1 MIVDMVRND
10 LGRIAKTGSVDVTA
24 LFGAERYPTV
34 WQMTSEVRAESAA
47 PFDEILACTFP
58 AASITGAPKAR
69 TMEIIDALEPSPR
82 GVYTG
87 IAGYMAPGGDF
98 QFNVAIRTA
107 VIDQT
112 REQLTFGVGSGV
124 TWDSDPRAE
133 YDECLLKAR
142 VLGRRAEPFELLETL
157 RWDPDG
163 GYHRRAAHLSR
174 METSASY
181 FDFACDRTR
190 LDAALDAA
198 VASASDCQRVRLL
211 LTAEGAP
218 RTESFA
224 LTLNDQPVRACLAVS
239 PIDDMDPFFFHK
251 TTSRAAYATRRC
263 ETCDD
268 VLLWN
273 LRGELTESTLANI
286 VLELDGELVTPPVES
301 GLLAGTERAHA
312 IAIDRIRER
321 PVGVA
326 ELARASRLWLI
337 NSVRGWRPLVVVS
350 HGTEPA
356 APPFTTP
363 GA

>member
-1 MIVDMVRND
+1 
-10 LGRIAKTGSVDVTA
+10 
-24 LFGAERYPTV
+24 
-34 WQMTSEVRAESAA
+34 
-47 PFDEILACTFP
+47 
-58 AASITGAPKAR
+58 
-69 TMEIIDALEPSPR
+69 
-82 GVYTG
+82 
-87 IAGYMAPGGDF
+87 MAPGGRF

-107 VIDQT
+107 LVDQA
-112 REQLTFGVGSGV
+112 RGELAYGVGSGV
-124 TWDSDPRAE
+124 TWDSDARAE

-142 VLGRRAEPFELLETL
+142 VLGPRAEPFELLETL

-163 GYHRRAAHLSR
+163 GYHRRAAHLSGWR
-174 METSASY
+174 PRRLTSTSP
-181 FDFACDRTR
+181 CDRSR

-198 VASASDCQRVRLL
+198 VASATDRRRVRLL
-211 LTAEGAP
+211 VTEQGTT

-224 LTLNDQPVRACLAVS
+224 LTLDDQPVRACLAVS

-251 TTSRAAYATRRC
+251 TTSRAGYFAPRC
-263 ETCDD
+263 GKCDD
-268 VLLWN
+268 VPLWN

-286 VLELDGELVTPPVES
+286 VMELDGELVTPPVES

-312 IAIDRIRER
+312 IAIGRIRER

-337 NSVRGWRPLVVVS
+337 NSVRGWRPLVVVR
-350 HGTEPA
+350 HGTEPVAPA